1 MVYQI
6 YYGDKRPSEVLFDIE
21 YFITHNETKENT
33 DDNWYVELHSLSFIS
48 GAINYIRN
56 VLKPELVEDFIKD
69 CGELEELRGWVWE
82 THRNHLRTVKEA
94 ESDKIEWGKYIEG
107 KIKSFCDKY
116 GLYLNID

>member
-94 ESDKIEWGKYIEG
+94 ESDKIEWGKYIER
-107 KIKSFCDKY
+107 KIKYFCDKY